1 MKQFCMDSWYGMLT
15 NQSQE
20 KITKY
25 GYLKEEIVYRLRQ
38 HDITLD
44 MINDKELNE
53 AKRYLP
59 PTSQDELYKFAS
71 YIPYFDIEVV
81 C

>member
-1 MKQFCMDSWYGMLT
+1 
-15 NQSQE
+15 
-20 KITKY
+20 
-25 GYLKEEIVYRLRQ
+25 
-38 HDITLD
+38 

-59 PTSQDELYKFAS
+59 PVMQDDLYKFAS

-81 C
+81 CQPITRAILKV